1 MKKDCDAVELV
12 RKIRDD
18 LYEKTK
24 EMSATELIDFFER
37 HGASARQKVRQEHE
51 KRRKTPA

>member
-1 MKKDCDAVELV
+1 MNKDFDAADLV

-24 EMSATELIDFFER
+24 EMSNAELLDFFER
-37 HGASARQKVRQEHE
+37 HGSSARQKAQQAHE
-51 KRRKTPA
+51 KRRETPA